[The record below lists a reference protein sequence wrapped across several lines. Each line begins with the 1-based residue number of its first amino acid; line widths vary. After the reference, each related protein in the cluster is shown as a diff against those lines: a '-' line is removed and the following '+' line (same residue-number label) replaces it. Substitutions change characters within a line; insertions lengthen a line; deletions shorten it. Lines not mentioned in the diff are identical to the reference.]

1 MEWLENYRQVRLGWT
16 TLLLTAL
23 LLGGC
28 GTQGIEREPAQ
39 ETQEAP
45 AKTARQ
51 SPDRTWGPVMKTVA
65 MAQLYPDGKSVV
77 DLVPKRDPAAI
88 VADFERLQQQ
98 EGAID
103 KARLQAF
110 VDANFDPRPEN
121 ETRLSE
127 AADTSI
133 ETHIVNLWP
142 YLTRDPADT
151 DEGPWSSLVS
161 LPEPYV
167 VPGGRF
173 NEMFY
178 WDSYFTMLGLARS
191 DRFGLVRDMVDNFAW
206 LIDTY
211 GFVPNGT
218 RTYFLTR
225 SQPPFFAPMVALL
238 ADHDGE
244 DVYRRYLPEL
254 MREHDYWMRG
264 AEEIGPGEVR
274 EHVVRLA
281 DGTLLNRYH
290 GSENWPRPEAYAAE
304 RELAAR
310 SDRPAPELYG
320 HLRAAAE
327 SGWDFSSRWMADGQ
341 HQTTIETRDILPVD
355 LNALLYQLE
364 RTLAHAWRVQGDD
377 SQAARFETL
386 AEHRRSAI
394 NRVFWQPDGG
404 YYTDYDWRQGHLTN
418 AISAA
423 MVYPLAF
430 GVADPAKADATA
442 ETVRHELLRAGGMV
456 TTTRNTGEQWDAP
469 NGWAPLQWLA
479 VSGLDRYGHDDLAET
494 IARRWIETN
503 RAVYRQTGKLVEKY
517 DVVDPAVGGGGEYD
531 VVDGFGWTNGV
542 LLDLLHRYPSQARQ

>member
-1 MEWLENYRQVRLGWT
+1 MTTIGDFRQARLGWA
-16 TLLLTAL
+16 TLLLAGL

-28 GTQGIEREPAQ
+28 STQGLEREPSR
-39 ETQEAP
+39 EPP
-45 AKTARQ
+45 AKTASQ
-51 SPDRTWGPVMKTVA
+51 SPDRSWGPVMEAVA
-65 MAQLYPDGKSVV
+65 MAKLYPDGKSVV

-88 VADFERLQQQ
+88 VADFEQLRQR
-98 EGAID
+98 EGTIG

-121 ETRLSE
+121 ETRLGE
-127 AADTSI
+127 DADTSI
-133 ETHIVNLWP
+133 EAHIVNLWP
-142 YLTRDPADT
+142 YLTRDPAAT

-191 DRFGLVRDMVDNFAW
+191 DRFDLVRDMVGNFAW

-238 ADHDGE
+238 AEHDGD

-254 MREHDYWMRG
+254 MREHHYWMRG
-264 AEEIGPGEVR
+264 ADEIGPGEAR
-274 EHVVRLA
+274 EHVVELA

-364 RTLAHAWRVQGDD
+364 RTLARAWRVQGDAA
-377 SQAARFETL
+377 QAARFEAM
-386 AEHRRSAI
+386 AERRQSAI
-394 NRVFWQPDGG
+394 NRVFWQQDGG
-404 YYTDYDWRQGHLTN
+404 YYTDYDWREGRLTD

-430 GVADPAKADATA
+430 GVADPARADATA
-442 ETVRHELLRAGGMV
+442 ATVRRELLRAGGMV
-456 TTTRNTGEQWDAP
+456 TTTRETGEQWDAP

-479 VSGLDRYGHDDLAET
+479 VAGLDRYGHDDLAET

-542 LLDLLHRYPSQARQ
+542 LLDLIHRYPAAAHR

>member
-1 MEWLENYRQVRLGWT
+1 MKKLGNDRQARLGWA
-16 TLLLTAL
+16 TLLLMGL

-28 GTQGIEREPAQ
+28 GTPSVEREPAVEQ
-39 ETQEAP
+39 PP
-45 AKTARQ
+45 AKTALQ
-51 SPDRTWGPVMKTVA
+51 SPDRAWGPVMKAVA

-98 EGAID
+98 EGEIG

-121 ETRLSE
+121 ETRLAE
-127 AADTSI
+127 DADTPI
-133 ETHIVNLWP
+133 ETHVINLWP

-178 WDSYFTMLGLARS
+178 WDSYFTLLGLARS
-191 DRFGLVRDMVDNFAW
+191 DRFDLVRDMVDNFAW

-244 DVYRRYLPEL
+244 AVYRRYLPEL

-281 DGTLLNRYH
+281 DGSLLNRYH

-364 RTLAHAWRVQGDD
+364 RTLAHAWRVQGDAA
-377 SQAARFETL
+377 QAARFETL
-386 AEHRRSAI
+386 AERRRAAI

-404 YYTDYDWRQGHLTN
+404 YYTDYDWREGRLSDSV
-418 AISAA
+418 SAA

-442 ETVRHELLRAGGMV
+442 ATVRRELLRAGGMV

-479 VSGLDRYGHDDLAET
+479 VSGLDRYGHEELAET
-494 IARRWIETN
+494 IARRWIATN

-542 LLDLLHRYPSQARQ
+542 LLDLLHRYPPQSDS

>member
-1 MEWLENYRQVRLGWT
+1 MNARGDFRWMRLGWVN
-16 TLLLTAL
+16 LLLTAL

-28 GTQGIEREPAQ
+28 GTANVERQPVEG
-39 ETQEAP
+39 AP
-45 AKTARQ
+45 AKTAQQ
-51 SPDRTWGPVMKTVA
+51 SPEHSWGPVMKAVA
-65 MAQLYPDGKSVV
+65 MAQIYPDGKSVV

-88 VADFERLQQQ
+88 VTDFEQLQQA
-98 EGAID
+98 GAIS
-103 KARLQAF
+103 KTRLQAF

-121 ETRLSE
+121 ETRLAE
-127 AADTSI
+127 DADTPI
-133 ETHIVNLWP
+133 ATHVINLWP
-142 YLTRDPADT
+142 YLTRDPAET

-191 DRFGLVRDMVDNFAW
+191 ERFDLVRDMVDNFAW

-225 SQPPFFAPMVALL
+225 SQPPFFASMVTLL

-244 DVYRRYLPEL
+244 IVYRRYLPEL
-254 MREHDYWMRG
+254 MQEYDYWMRG
-264 AEEIGPGEVR
+264 ADAIDPGEAR

-281 DGTLLNRYH
+281 DGTVLNRYH
-290 GSENWPRPEAYAAE
+290 GSENQPRPESYAAE
-304 RELAAR
+304 LELAAR

-364 RTLAHAWRVQGDD
+364 RTLAHAWQVQGDD
-377 SQAARFETL
+377 AQAARFEAR
-386 AEHRRSAI
+386 AERRRSAI

-404 YYTDYDWRQGHLTN
+404 YYTDYDWREGGLTDSV
-418 AISAA
+418 SAA

-430 GVADPAKADATA
+430 GVADTAKADATA
-442 ETVRHELLRAGGMV
+442 EAVERYLLRAGGMV

-479 VSGLDRYGHDDLAET
+479 VSGLSRYGHDDLAET
-494 IARRWIETN
+494 IARRWIATN
-503 RAVYRQTGKLVEKY
+503 RTVYRQTGKLVEKY
-517 DVVDPAVGGGGEYD
+517 DVVEPAAGGGGEYD

-542 LLDLLHRYPSQARQ
+542 LLDLLHRYPPQTDS

>member
-1 MEWLENYRQVRLGWT
+1 MTMLGDYRQVRLGWS

-39 ETQEAP
+39 GAP

-51 SPDRTWGPVMKTVA
+51 SPDRTWGPVMKAVA
-65 MAQLYPDGKSVV
+65 LAQLYPDGKSVV
-77 DLVPKRDPAAI
+77 DLVPQRDPEAI
-88 VADFERLQQQ
+88 VADFEQLQQQ
-98 EGAID
+98 EGEIS
-103 KARLQAF
+103 KARLQTF

-127 AADTSI
+127 DADTPI
-133 ETHIVNLWP
+133 ETHVVNLWP

-178 WDSYFTMLGLARS
+178 WDSYFTLLGLARS
-191 DRFGLVRDMVDNFAW
+191 DRFDLVRDMVDNFAW

-244 DVYRRYLPEL
+244 AVYRRYLPEL

-264 AEEIGPGEVR
+264 ADAIGPGEVR

-290 GSENWPRPEAYAAE
+290 GSENWPRPESYAAE

-310 SDRPAPELYG
+310 SDRSAPELYG

-327 SGWDFSSRWMADGQ
+327 SGWDFSSRWMDDGQ

-377 SQAARFETL
+377 AKAARFEAL
-386 AEHRRSAI
+386 AERRRSAI

-404 YYTDYDWRQGHLTN
+404 YYTDYDWREGHLTHS
-418 AISAA
+418 ISAA

-442 ETVRHELLRAGGMV
+442 EAVERYLLRAGGMV
-456 TTTRNTGEQWDAP
+456 TTTHDTGEQWDAP

-517 DVVDPAVGGGGEYD
+517 DVVEPAAGGGGEYD

-542 LLDLLHRYPSQARQ
+542 LLDLLHRYPSQAHQ